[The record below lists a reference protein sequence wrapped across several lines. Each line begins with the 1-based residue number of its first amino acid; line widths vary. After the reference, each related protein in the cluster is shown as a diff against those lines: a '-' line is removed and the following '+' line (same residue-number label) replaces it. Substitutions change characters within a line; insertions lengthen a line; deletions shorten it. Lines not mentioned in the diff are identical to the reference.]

1 MARHDEH
8 FGIGIGGVPSYSPVI
23 VDLLP
28 AGWQTGAMF
37 RSVAALVL
45 PQVAP
50 FELGAICEVFG
61 VDRQD
66 DGVPG
71 VDFALVTEH
80 PGLVATSAGFSVD
93 IASGLDRAD
102 RADVLVVPAP
112 GPDAAVSDAV
122 TGLLRR
128 VVARGGVVLSVCTGA
143 FVLGAAGLLDDR
155 HCTTHWMHTEELARR
170 YPKARVDPA
179 VLYVDAGQVITS
191 AGTAA
196 SIDACLHLWRREYGA
211 AVASSIARRM
221 VVPPHRD
228 GGQAQFITAP
238 LPAVADDDMA
248 RVQAWAVA
256 HLHEDLAVATM
267 AAYARMSERTF
278 ARRFAEA
285 CGASPGAWVAQR
297 RLERAC
303 ELLERTNLPVEA
315 VAERVGWG
323 TAAVLRHHFAR
334 LRTTPNAYRRAFSR
348 IDHRAPEFAG

>member
-1 MARHDEH
+1 MPID
-8 FGIGIGGVPSYSPVI
+8 FLPS
-23 VDLLP
+23 
-28 AGWQTGAMF
+28 GWQTRAMF
-37 RSVAALVL
+37 RSVAALAL

-50 FELGAICEVFG
+50 FELGVVCEVFG

-66 DGVPG
+66 DGVPR
-71 VDFALVTEH
+71 VDFTLVTES
-80 PGLVATSAGFSVD
+80 PGMVPTSSGFSVD
-93 IASGLDRAD
+93 IPSGLDRAD
-102 RADVLVVPAP
+102 QADVVVVPAS
-112 GPDAAVSDAV
+112 GTDVAVDAAVA
-122 TGLLRR
+122 GLLRR
-128 VVARGGVVLSVCTGA
+128 VIARGGVVVSVCTGA
-143 FVLGAAGLLDDR
+143 FVLGAAGLLDNR

-170 YPKARVDPA
+170 YPKARVDPT

-211 AVASSIARRM
+211 AVASAIARRM

-228 GGQAQFITAP
+228 GGQAQFISTP

-256 HLHEDLAVATM
+256 HLDEDLTVTTLAR
-267 AAYARMSERTF
+267 YARMSERTF

-285 CGASPGAWVAQR
+285 CGVSPGAWVAQR

-303 ELLERTNLPVEA
+303 ELLERTDLSVEA
-315 VAERVGWG
+315 VAARVGWG

-348 IDHRAPEFAG
+348 LEAERASAAGLAAAR

>member
-1 MARHDEH
+1 MR
-8 FGIGIGGVPSYSPVI
+8 II
-23 VDLLP
+23 DLLP
-28 AGWQTGAMF
+28 SGWQTRTMF

-50 FELGAICEVFG
+50 FELGAVCEVFG
-61 VDRQD
+61 VDRRD

-71 VDFALVTEH
+71 VDFTLVTEN

-93 IASGLDRAD
+93 IPCGLDRAD
-102 RADVLVVPAP
+102 HADVLAVPAC
-112 GPDAAVSDAV
+112 GTDVAIGDAVS
-122 TGLLRR
+122 GLLQR
-128 VVARGGVVLSVCTGA
+128 VIARGGVVLSVCTGA

-155 HCTTHWMHTEELARR
+155 HCTTHWMHTDELARR

-196 SIDACLHLWRREYGA
+196 SVDACLHLWRREYGA
-211 AVASSIARRM
+211 AVASAIARRM

-256 HLHEDLAVATM
+256 HLGEDLSVA
-267 AAYARMSERTF
+267 ALAGHARMSTRTF

-297 RLERAC
+297 RLDRAC
-303 ELLERTNLPVEA
+303 ELLERTNLSVEV

-348 IDHRAPEFAG
+348 IDDRRTREYAG